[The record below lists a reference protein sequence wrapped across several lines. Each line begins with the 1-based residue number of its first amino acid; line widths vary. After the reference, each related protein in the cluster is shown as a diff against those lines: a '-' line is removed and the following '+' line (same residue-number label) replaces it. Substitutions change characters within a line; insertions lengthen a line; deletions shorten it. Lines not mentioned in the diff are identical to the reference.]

1 MTPDKDFP
9 DEFVKDFLISMNRYK
24 NIQDGLLTSWEQFK
38 SSRLSNGVEKESKY
52 VAESIGK
59 DRMDIHKS
67 PNAEWPEVLS
77 LMIEDLSSQ
86 KNVGVD
92 WEIVKYD
99 YIGED
104 SNKSIISVRR
114 LPDGE
119 VFSIGDKVTGFFDNR
134 TITKFKINSDGQLL
148 TILDGIN
155 TLSEKD
161 GMKSLK
167 KPGKQVPPKVYY
179 EIDTSTWDIIKTE
192 FLHFP
197 HYFDSEEKANDY
209 VLLNRP
215 ILSVNDV
222 NNMCGDGGCVGAGWL
237 TDKLKEVAKSKINP

>member
-1 MTPDKDFP
+1 MNTSTNRDFAWS
-9 DEFVKDFLISMNRYK
+9 DDLVKEFHEWIPKQPKSFVIDYSGLI
-24 NIQDGLLTSWEQFK
+24 DTFK

-52 VAESIGK
+52 VAEAIGK

-77 LMIEDLSSQ
+77 LMIEDLSKQ

-92 WEIVKYD
+92 WEI
-99 YIGED
+99 E
-104 SNKSIISVRR
+104 SIIIEFDKRDEPMITKDRLVIYNFLKGDERYSSYKIHSVLRKSDSTTWTVGDDTNFGKIHGFKIVDDR
-114 LPDGE
+114 MRVLYYH
-119 VFSIGDKVTGFFDNR
+119 IGDW
-134 TITKFKINSDGQLL
+134 QW
-148 TILDGIN
+148 
-155 TLSEKD
+155 LS
-161 GMKSLK
+161 SIR
-167 KPGKQVPPKVYY
+167 KPDKQVPPKVYY

-215 ILSVNDV
+215 LE
-222 NNMCGDGGCVGAGWL
+222 GKQL
-237 TDKLKEVAKSKINP
+237 